1 MGTKEA
7 RASATPASG
16 RSLRLCD
23 AEADRSPA
31 TRSGVV
37 QGERGGQRS
46 TRARCFTNAGVVCL
60 VHTAVAASLTAS
72 MTDTGAVA
80 PTWPCPA

>member
-1 MGTKEA
+1 M
-7 RASATPASG
+7 
-16 RSLRLCD
+16 LLLF
-23 AEADRSPA
+23 
-31 TRSGVV
+31 V

-60 VHTAVAASLTAS
+60 VHTGVAASLTAS

-80 PTWPCPA
+80 PTWPRPA